1 MLKMLK
7 FLPIRSNNMLYIL
20 RKILLFLLFLIY
32 PVFSINGQVSIKSS
46 VDRDVITIGDLI
58 HYQISVTHSKDVKV
72 EYPGLGVNLGAFE
85 IRDYATYDPKEEDGN
100 VISKVE
106 YVITTFDTGNYIIP
120 SVAVEYFSS
129 DSVRKELKTDVIKIR
144 VNSVKPSEAKDIKDI
159 KPPLEIKI
167 DYRRYIYYGLVGLV
181 IIGLIIGVIWY
192 LKKRKKGEGVIPK
205 KKKPLKPA
213 HIIAI
218 EELEELKN
226 SNLLSERK
234 FKEFYIIIS
243 NIIRCYIENRYFIYA
258 LEMTT
263 NQVCENLYN
272 AIKEVEIVEL
282 VQEFLSLCDL
292 VKFAKYI
299 PEEDENKKIVEQAF
313 EIVNKTKIE
322 LMVQPIETNVQ

>member
-1 MLKMLK
+1 M
-7 FLPIRSNNMLYIL
+7 RYIL

-32 PVFSINGQVSIKSS
+32 PVFAINGQVSIKSG

-72 EYPGLGVNLGAFE
+72 EYPGLGANLGAFE

-106 YVITTFDTGNYIIP
+106 YIITTFDTGNYIIP

-129 DSVRKELKTDVIKIR
+129 DSVRKELKTDIIKIR

-167 DYRRYIYYGLVGLV
+167 NYRRYIYYGLVGLV

-192 LKKRKKGEGVIPK
+192 LKKRKKGEGLILK
-205 KKKPLKPA
+205 KKKHLKPA

-282 VQEFLSLCDL
+282 VQEFLSLCDI

-322 LMVQPIETNVQ
+322 LMIQPIETNVQ